1 MNNLQKKEAPSIA
14 DQFKVVAKQ
23 TFTKK
28 DGKLNPVSIGLA
40 ALIIALLI
48 GLTGTVVYKT
58 SPKSMQEDIVNGL
71 SSEDAQKAVQNAFL
85 AGLDS
90 YLNGEMTEE
99 ETYNKLMQLFADYLN
114 SDTALTDAQKL
125 ELEELF
131 NNYLRSFDLDEIIGN
146 SSILN
151 DFFNSVKN
159 YEKKNEEYISNL
171 KNEIY
176 EQITNNQTLTEEEL
190 AKLNDLY
197 KKIEELEKKDVNKLM
212 LTIEDNRSFLEQTI
226 KQHIE
231 DINNYTFG
239 SDDTALQEW
248 KSDKEY
254 KKGDYATYNN
264 KFYMN
269 LTGKNTSV
277 SPDRDTENWKE
288 VTISDIIQN
297 TAIILDD
304 YEQRIHDLES
314 RTTSLDSDKKFQFDY
329 NNGSYGY
336 SVDGN
341 FRPY

>member
-28 DGKLNPVSIGLA
+28 DGKLNPISVGLA

-114 SDTALTDAQKL
+114 SDTALTDAQKV
-125 ELEELF
+125 ELETLF
-131 NNYLRSFDLDEIIGN
+131 NDYLHSFNLDEIVNN

-151 DFFNSVKN
+151 DFFNSVES
-159 YEKKNEEYISNL
+159 YEKKNEQYISNL
-171 KNEIY
+171 KDEIY
-176 EQITNNQTLTEEEL
+176 NQITNNQTLTEEEL

-197 KKIEELEKKDVNKLM
+197 TKIEQLEKKDVNQ
-212 LTIEDNRSFLEQTI
+212 LTNIINDNRSFLEQTI
-226 KQHIE
+226 KKNIT
-231 DINNYTFG
+231 DINSYTFG
-239 SDDTALQEW
+239 LDDKALQEW
-248 KSDKEY
+248 LSSKKY
-254 KKGDYATYNN
+254 TKGDYVTYNN

-269 LTGKNTSV
+269 RTGNNTSV
-277 SPDRDTENWKE
+277 TPDQDIENWEE
-288 VTISDIIQN
+288 VTIADIIAQ
-297 TAIILDD
+297 TKVTLDD
-304 YEQRIHDLES
+304 YQKRIQKLEDK
-314 RTTSLDSDKKFQFDY
+314 TTTKDKTQDFQFDF
-329 NNGSYGY
+329 NEGSYGY
-336 SVDGN
+336 WIGES
-341 FRPY
+341 FYPF